1 MNWDIVLV
9 YAGKALLLP
18 PGLNLLLIALAW
30 LVGRKWR
37 LLGISLFGLSL
48 LSLLALSLPITAQGL
63 MAQLQPAE
71 TQRLS
76 LLPTDM
82 QNAAIVVL
90 GGGRRSNAPEFEGS
104 DTVNARTLERLRYAA
119 RLQRQTR
126 LPVLLSGGKV
136 FGEATAEAVLM
147 NESFISDFR
156 GAPNWLEADSR
167 NTAENAEFSA
177 RVLKA
182 NGIQTIFLVTHASHM
197 PRAQAEFEQQGLKVL
212 PAPLG
217 YVQQASGKTGPLAW
231 LPNAEALA
239 LSSQALHEQIGQF
252 WYGLTD

>member
-63 MAQLQPAE
+63 MANLQPVAA
-71 TQRLS
+71 QRLS

-82 QNAAIVVL
+82 QQAAIVVL
-90 GGGRRSNAPEFEGS
+90 AGGRRSNAPEFEGS
-104 DTVNARTLERLRYAA
+104 DTVSARTLERLRYAA

-147 NESFISDFR
+147 NDSFISDFR

-182 NGIQTIFLVTHASHM
+182 NGITTIFLVTHAAHM
-197 PRAQAEFEQQGLKVL
+197 ARAEAEFRKHGLTVL

-217 YVQQASGKTGPLAW
+217 YSQPNSGKTGPLEY
-231 LPNAEALA
+231 LPSAEALA
-239 LSSQALHEQIGQF
+239 RSAEALHEHLGLL
-252 WYGLTD
+252 WYRLTD

>member
-9 YAGKALLLP
+9 YAGKALMLP

-30 LVGRKWR
+30 LLGRRWR
-37 LLGISLFGLSL
+37 LLGVGLFGLSV

-63 MAQLQPAE
+63 MARLQPSTAL
-71 TQRLS
+71 RIS

-82 QNAAIVVL
+82 QHAAIVVL
-90 GGGRRSNAPEFEGS
+90 GGGRRSNAPEFES
-104 DTVNARTLERLRYAA
+104 ADTVNARTLERLRYAA
-119 RLQRQTR
+119 RLQRHTH

-136 FGEATAEAVLM
+136 FGEPTAEAVLM
-147 NESFISDFR
+147 NDSFISDFR

-167 NTAENAEFSA
+167 NTAENAEYSA

-182 NGIQTIFLVTHASHM
+182 NGITTIFLVTHAAHM
-197 PRAQAEFEQQGLKVL
+197 ARAQPEFEKHGLSVQ

-217 YVQQASGKTGPLAW
+217 FHQANSGNTGPLDW
-231 LPNAEALA
+231 LPTAEALA
-239 LSSQALHEQIGQF
+239 RSSEALHEHLGQF